1 MWRLVLIVTLCA
13 LTLDTDEFRL
23 ALVVN
28 DERCKMSATRTACVQ
43 TLCVF
48 LDIQAT
54 LAVVAVDDGGAV
66 MLLKLLLLMVPELLP
81 RCATVLRGGDACLEI
96 DCAHVHNMNGI
107 LLFKWRVGDQAS
119 VHSNN
124 LTEVRYGAYA

>member
-13 LTLDTDEFRL
+13 LALDADEFRL
-23 ALVVN
+23 ALVVD
-28 DERCKMSATRTACVQ
+28 DERCKMPATRTSGIK
-43 TLCVF
+43 TFGVF
-48 LDIQAT
+48 LNIQTT

-81 RCATVLRGGDACLEI
+81 RCAAVLRGGNACLEI
-96 DCAHVHNMNGI
+96 DGAHVHNMNWI
-107 LLFKWRVGDQAS
+107 LLFKWRVGNQAS

-124 LTEVRYGAYA
+124 LAEVRHGAYT